1 MQQNSHFAMHKFY
14 HRIVACFTLMALSFN
29 PAASAAADAPQ
40 SQPLVSIY
48 SIGDSTMAD
57 KPTEE
62 GNPERGWCQA
72 LKSQVMDGVHFENH
86 AVNGR
91 STKSFIDEGRWQ
103 VVLDKLQSGDWLLIQ
118 FGHNDQKIK
127 SPERYT
133 NPYTGYRY
141 NLMKFVEESRAKGA
155 FPILMS
161 SIVRRNFNES
171 GTLEDTHGA
180 YPLVARLL
188 AQELNIPFV
197 DMQWLTEKKIL
208 ELGQEASKSIHLVYA
223 PGEHPFFPDGKTD
236 NTHLSPYGADTY
248 ARLFIEE
255 IQRQQL
261 PLAHLFR

>member
-1 MQQNSHFAMHKFY
+1 MNDE
-14 HRIVACFTLMALSFN
+14 C
-29 PAASAAADAPQ
+29 
-40 SQPLVSIY
+40 QPLVSIY

-62 GNPERGWCQA
+62 GNPERGWCQL
-72 LKSQVMDGVHFENH
+72 LKTRVIKGVLFENH

-103 VVLDKLQSGDWLLIQ
+103 VVLNKLEAGDWVLIQ
-118 FGHNDQKIK
+118 FGHNDQKMK

-141 NLMKFVEESRAKGA
+141 NLMKFVNEARSKGA

-161 SIVRRNFNES
+161 SIVRRNFNEE

-188 AQELNIPFV
+188 AQELDVPFV
-197 DMQWLTEKKIL
+197 DMQWLTEQKIN
-208 ELGQEASKSIHLVYA
+208 ELGIEGSKKIHLVYE
-223 PGEHPFFPDGKTD
+223 PGEHPFFPEGKTD
-236 NTHLSPYGADTY
+236 NTHLSPFGAETY
-248 ARLFIEE
+248 ANLFIED
-255 IQRQQL
+255 IRRQGL
-261 PLAHLFR
+261 PLADLMQ